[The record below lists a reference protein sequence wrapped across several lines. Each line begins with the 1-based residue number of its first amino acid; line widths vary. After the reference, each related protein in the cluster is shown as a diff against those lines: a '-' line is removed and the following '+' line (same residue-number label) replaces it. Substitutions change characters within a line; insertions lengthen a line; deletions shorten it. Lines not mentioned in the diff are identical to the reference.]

1 MKKFFALI
9 ASFIA
14 VFACCFAVAC
24 KNGKEPVKA
33 DENTVVITATDS
45 SFDFNGQTLK
55 VYMDHLQEKEKLT
68 YSISN
73 GMVTAINGK
82 SNTTNSYWM
91 LYTNDTENSND
102 AWGTLEYEDN
112 IYGSATGG
120 AETIVI
126 KEDCIYIWAYQTF

>member
-102 AWGTLEYEDN
+102 AWGTLEYEEN
-112 IYGSATGG
+112 IYGSA
-120 AETIVI
+120 
-126 KEDCIYIWAYQTF
+126 